1 MAETNKKVLFK
12 FGTRAEYNQIPS
24 GQILN
29 NALYFLLDTNELY
42 RGSTP
47 IGQSHYYEGQ
57 IINGQTHE
65 QAIAAAIGVNVPAVN
80 DILILTTQSNIKY
93 PYIYTAIA
101 ANNSITYE
109 WKPLYGKVDGN
120 EIIFDDGETLL
131 EKLSQGS
138 LDYSAFDDDV
148 FSVLS
153 ENNEP
158 VGITLKD
165 FGVKYYDYVDG
176 EYVVVQ
182 VDNDHPWIS
191 GLVPRVVLENG
202 RPVLGWFVPA
212 PDSASGQEI
221 DLTNIRQDITDLKT
235 LIGKYGSNGQPST
248 GLIHTVESKISSVQ
262 VGDNVLTP
270 VDGTINLPIFN
281 GSNNGVVP
289 KPNANLDSLR
299 VLGSNGQWLDPNEL
313 FYLEWE
319 ELVTN

>member
-12 FGTRAEYNQIPS
+12 FGTRAEYNAIPS
-24 GQILN
+24 DQILN

-57 IINGQTHE
+57 LTDEQTHE
-65 QAIAAAIGVNVPAVN
+65 QAITAALGANAPAVN
-80 DILILTTQSNIKY
+80 DILILTTQSGIKY
-93 PYIYTAIA
+93 PYIYTAIT
-101 ANNSITYE
+101 ANNSVTHE

-131 EKLSQGS
+131 EKLSQTS

-153 ENNEP
+153 ENDEP

-176 EYVVVQ
+176 EYVLVQ

-221 DLTNIRQDITDLKT
+221 DLTNLKQDVADLKT
-235 LIGKYGSNGQPST
+235 LVGKQGSNGQPST
-248 GLIHTVESKISSVQ
+248 GLIHTVEQK
-262 VGDNVLTP
+262 VGSIQIGDSTLTP

-319 ELVTN
+319 ELATN